1 MLVYQRVHLN
11 TGGTG
16 VSYYLRGLVVWPS
29 YLTVVTVPKTQT
41 VSGITSKP
49 LVIGLWKPLPA
60 IYFADENHDFQYFA

>member
-11 TGGTG
+11 TDGTG

-49 LVIGLWKPLPA
+49 LVIELWKP
-60 IYFADENHDFQYFA
+60 